1 MLVLVAVMA
10 VVLGLMCVLANYG
23 IRARWARVT
32 SYVITVVVAV
42 LLGLEGIAL
51 LVSYLALPVRLSGG
65 GRLVG
70 IVCGVLLLL
79 DPPVVIALLDP
90 RFRRRVARMLPID
103 PANPV
108 HIVAL
113 GLTLTVGLTVVATQI
128 LAASLPADLQ
138 LGLGGLKYSRA
149 DVLSSQLLYLVI
161 GFLGVGLFV
170 RRTPRQTMVR
180 LGLVKPTWWQPVL
193 ALGLAGALYWIS
205 DGLDRLGKLL
215 TPELSRHLESL
226 NQALFSQLTDPLSA
240 VIVGVAAGV
249 GEEVLFRGA
258 LQPRLGIVLTT
269 IVFGALHLNYAV
281 SFSLLSVLLVGVA
294 LALLR
299 KYTNTTTSI
308 ITHSA
313 VDIIGLGLAATAAY
327 MLTGALVVAA
337 VLLLGAALLRSQRA
351 EKRRD
356 EIPSLRGG

>member
-1 MLVLVAVMA
+1 
-10 VVLGLMCVLANYG
+10 
-23 IRARWARVT
+23 
-32 SYVITVVVAV
+32 
-42 LLGLEGIAL
+42 
-51 LVSYLALPVRLSGG
+51 
-65 GRLVG
+65 
-70 IVCGVLLLL
+70 
-79 DPPVVIALLDP
+79 
-90 RFRRRVARMLPID
+90 
-103 PANPV
+103 
-108 HIVAL
+108 
-113 GLTLTVGLTVVATQI
+113 
-128 LAASLPADLQ
+128 
-138 LGLGGLKYSRA
+138 
-149 DVLSSQLLYLVI
+149 
-161 GFLGVGLFV
+161 
-170 RRTPRQTMVR
+170 
-180 LGLVKPTWWQPVL
+180 
-193 ALGLAGALYWIS
+193 
-205 DGLDRLGKLL
+205 LDRLGKLL

-269 IVFGALHLNYAV
+269 IVFGALHLNYAL